1 MAMFPRILDMKT
13 QMQAEQEAGRE
24 REWAGAWRR
33 GYSARNRSGSVNT
46 PDAPVV
52 RAKSSI
58 GGRLNGKSG
67 PAANRRAGGGPI
79 GLEAALYATALQLPC
94 TVFERGR
101 VGENMQR
108 WGCVRL
114 FSPFG
119 MNSTPLGR
127 APSMPTS
134 RNIRCPTSNAI
145 ITGRDHLAA
154 YLEPLAL
161 SPALTP
167 LIREN
172 TTVLRIGQRGLL
184 KEDYPGDARRGKE
197 PFRLLVRDDK
207 GKESMEE
214 ADVVLDCTG
223 VYGHPRWLGDG
234 GVPALGEIA
243 ARQHIAHGLED
254 ISGERRRPM
263 RIKRLWLSVLVTRR
277 RQRCVSWPRL
287 LISTRR
293 HG

>member
-1 MAMFPRILDMKT
+1 MAKTDPQRIAVL
-13 QMQAEQEAGRE
+13 
-24 REWAGAWRR
+24 GA
-33 GYSARNRSGSVNT
+33 
-46 PDAPVV
+46 
-52 RAKSSI
+52 
-58 GGRLNGKSG
+58 
-67 PAANRRAGGGPI
+67 GPI

-101 VGENMQR
+101 VGENVQR

-127 APSMPTS
+127 ARIHADQPQHTLPEA
-134 RNIRCPTSNAI
+134 NAVV
-145 ITGRDHLAA
+145 TGREHLAA

-172 TTVLRIGQRGLL
+172 TTVLRVGRRGLL
-184 KEDYPGDARRGKE
+184 KEDYPGDVRRGKE

-207 GKESMEE
+207 GKESVEE

-223 VYGHPRWLGDG
+223 VYSHPRWLGEG
-234 GVPALGEIA
+234 GIPALGEIA
-243 ARQHIAHGLED
+243 ARHAH
-254 ISGERRRPM
+254 R
-263 RIKRLWLSVLVTRR
+263 
-277 RQRCVSWPRL
+277 PRL
-287 LISTRR
+287 GGYKRGAKSRLFR
-293 HG
+293 